1 METLQIRALSLC
13 SLCSLPFDAAL
24 NFFYTQRRGYSLL
37 SPFLSLV
44 IWLICVAYGDDADL
58 GPDRTDNPLRIGA
71 DEPSLRFGTGSESGG
86 GVSGTR
92 QIEDTVIH
100 GNIFNVRPATA
111 RPIFAFAYVNLRDP
125 VRFLEFDD
133 AEIALVQ
140 ADQTFTIEN
149 LAAGDLTLV
158 FLLDEGGVN
167 QDGTIDDGDPIAI
180 FQDPNATLASISA
193 NTEVSV
199 EDIDVNFDL
208 DDPRAGIARV
218 ESESSTIVSQRPRE
232 PQDSLVDHL
241 GDPL

>member
-1 METLQIRALSLC
+1 MDTHALLRFSL
-13 SLCSLPFDAAL
+13 
-24 NFFYTQRRGYSLL
+24 Y
-37 SPFLSLV
+37 LV
-44 IWLICVAYGDDADL
+44 IWLICAACGDDADL
-58 GPDRTDNPLRIGA
+58 GPDRTGSPLRIGA

-158 FLLDEGGVN
+158 FLLDEVGVN

-208 DDPRAGIARV
+208 DDPRAGTARV
-218 ESESSTIVSQRPRE
+218 ESESNIIVSQRPRE
-232 PQDSLVDHL
+232 PQDPLD
-241 GDPL
+241 DPL